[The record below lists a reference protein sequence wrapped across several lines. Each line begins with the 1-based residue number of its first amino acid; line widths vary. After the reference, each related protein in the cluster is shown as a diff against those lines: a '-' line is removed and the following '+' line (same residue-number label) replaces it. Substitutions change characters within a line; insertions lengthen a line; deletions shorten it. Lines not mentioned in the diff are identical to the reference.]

1 MVTQVADVVVVYNPR
16 ASRADEQRLHR
27 IFRDAF
33 ADRGVDF
40 CQCSPDEDMAARLA
54 PWLQN
59 GARLVI
65 AAGGDG
71 TVSDVAQAL
80 VHKPVV
86 LGILPQGTSNVL
98 ARELRLPLNIEKAA
112 ALLAAGFR
120 IRTLDVL
127 KVADT
132 VCLLGVSVG
141 LSASAMM
148 ETDRQQKKLFGP
160 WAYWIP
166 FARRFFNTRGHEFKI
181 RLDGAEQQLRASD
194 ILVMNAGAI
203 GFRTLR
209 WGADVQPDDGVMNF
223 CYLRART
230 GLNYVWTIMNFLVGR
245 YIRTD
250 WVNVT
255 PLTREFDV
263 LEPRGL
269 AFQGDGDTIGKTPFT
284 VKLDKAAL
292 QVAVENE
299 DHA

>member
-1 MVTQVADVVVVYNPR
+1 MAAQFADVVVVYNPQ
-16 ASRADEQRLHR
+16 ASHADGERLQR
-27 IFRDAF
+27 IVGAAF
-33 ADRGVDF
+33 GERSVDF

-71 TVSDVAQAL
+71 TVSDVAHAL

-98 ARELRLPLNIEKAA
+98 ARELKLPLNIEKAA
-112 ALLAAGFR
+112 ELLAADFSV
-120 IRTLDVL
+120 RTLDVL

-141 LSASAMM
+141 ISASAMM

-166 FARRFFNTRGHEFKI
+166 FAKRFFNTRGHEFKVK
-181 RLDGAEQQLRASD
+181 LDGVEQRLRASD

-203 GFRTLR
+203 GFRSIR
-209 WGADVQPDDGVMNF
+209 WGVEVQPDDGVMNF

-230 GLNYVWTIMNFLVGR
+230 GFNYAWTIMNFLFGR

-255 PLTREFDV
+255 PLTHEFEV
-263 LEPRGL
+263 LEPSGL
-269 AFQGDGDTIGKTPFT
+269 AFQGDGDTIGTTPFVVT
-284 VKLDKAAL
+284 LDKAAL
-292 QVAVENE
+292 QVAVEK
-299 DHA
+299 